1 MSTPRTL
8 AAVTCAAWFAAAS
21 MLGAACTAGHEGTN
35 GTLFGQGTTTSTT
48 AVSTTTT
55 IVETTTTMAPTTT
68 SSTSTTST
76 STTSTSTTSTTEA
89 PTTTTELP
97 GAKVPLRFDGLGDLR
112 FGVAPE
118 DAITYLSGILG
129 NPTADSKWV
138 AADQIGC
145 EGSEARTVFWDDL
158 RLTFGDESDISTG
171 RRHFFTWSFGP
182 PAGLGPKPAGLATQL
197 GVTVGTSVA
206 DILKAYPSAHLS
218 GGDDASA
225 ELSEDLVV
233 YLTSIAPT
241 GVVTKLVGGTPCTK

>member
-1 MSTPRTL
+1 MRTPRTL
-8 AAVTCAAWFAAAS
+8 VATVTGAAWIAAAS
-21 MLGAACTAGHEGTN
+21 VLAAACSAGHEGTN
-35 GTLFGQGTTTSTT
+35 GTLFGQGTTTST
-48 AVSTTTT
+48 AVPTTTT
-55 IVETTTTMAPTTT
+55 IVETTTTSAPTTT
-68 SSTSTTST
+68 SSTTTTST

-89 PTTTTELP
+89 PTTTTAPP
-97 GAKVPLRFDGLGDLR
+97 GAAVPLRFDGLGDLR

-138 AADQIGC
+138 NAGDIGC

-182 PAGLGPKPAGLATQL
+182 PAGLGPKPIGLATQL
-197 GVTVGTSVA
+197 GVTIGTSVA
-206 DILKAYPSAHLS
+206 DILKAYPNAHLS

-225 ELSEDLVV
+225 ELSKDLVV
-233 YLTSIAPT
+233 YLTSIAPN